1 MNLNTA
7 KKTEALSDRCDDD
20 WDETALKAACFALA
34 WLGSCL
40 IISQLGH
47 WTTAHSNCCVLVVQN
62 RSKSLRAICK
72 VRSTQLTPVSAH
84 SAPRW
89 TLYLE
94 SLSTTDDL
102 IMSEMA
108 PKKTLRDVKRQIR
121 AKCRQGRFRN
131 FKGRNLWVAL
141 GQILTTFFQ
150 ETTHAAVTAGAT
162 RTREGTGKSFR
173 CQMPFPSFFLAPQ
186 REQPAIAFR

>member
-1 MNLNTA
+1 MPSADNLVAFVTFLKTWPAIN
-7 KKTEALSDRCDDD
+7 KMKRSSSQNWYESEYCEKTEALSDWCDDD

-108 PKKTLRDVKRQIR
+108 PKKQGLYWALKIHLRFSRNDEWGLDIWLCSKSRGVRSPSLTLQI
-121 AKCRQGRFRN
+121 
-131 FKGRNLWVAL
+131 VST
-141 GQILTTFFQ
+141 I
-150 ETTHAAVTAGAT
+150 
-162 RTREGTGKSFR
+162 
-173 CQMPFPSFFLAPQ
+173 
-186 REQPAIAFR
+186 

>member
-1 MNLNTA
+1 MIVGFLINRCKMSSADNLVAFVTFLKTWPAIN
-7 KKTEALSDRCDDD
+7 KMKRSSSQNWYESEYCEKTEALSDQCDDD

-72 VRSTQLTPVSAH
+72 VCSTQPTPVSAH

-108 PKKTLRDVKRQIR
+108 PKKTGFVVSSENPFKIFKEWWVRIR
-121 AKCRQGRFRN
+121 Y
-131 FKGRNLWVAL
+131 LIV
-141 GQILTTFFQ
+141 I
-150 ETTHAAVTAGAT
+150 
-162 RTREGTGKSFR
+162 
-173 CQMPFPSFFLAPQ
+173 
-186 REQPAIAFR
+186 

>member
-1 MNLNTA
+1 MSSADNLVAFVTFLIAWPAIKKMKRSSSQNWYESEYCE
-7 KKTEALSDRCDDD
+7 KTEALSDRCDDD

-72 VRSTQLTPVSAH
+72 VCSTQLTPVSAH
-84 SAPRW
+84 SAPWW

-108 PKKTLRDVKRQIR
+108 PKRHWALSNISNGGNALKFHLIFSRNDDWGLDIWLCSKSGGVKSPSLTLQI
-121 AKCRQGRFRN
+121 
-131 FKGRNLWVAL
+131 VST
-141 GQILTTFFQ
+141 I
-150 ETTHAAVTAGAT
+150 
-162 RTREGTGKSFR
+162 
-173 CQMPFPSFFLAPQ
+173 
-186 REQPAIAFR
+186 

>member
-1 MNLNTA
+1 MPSADNLVAFVTFLKTWPAIN
-7 KKTEALSDRCDDD
+7 KMKRSSSQNWYESEYCEKTEALSDRCDDD

-102 IMSEMA
+102 VMSEMA
-108 PKKTLRDVKRQIR
+108 PKKTGFVLS
-121 AKCRQGRFRN
+121 
-131 FKGRNLWVAL
+131 
-141 GQILTTFFQ
+141 
-150 ETTHAAVTAGAT
+150 
-162 RTREGTGKSFR
+162 SF
-173 CQMPFPSFFLAPQ
+173 
-186 REQPAIAFR
+186 